1 MNAAEK
7 QQQPEIWP
15 VTVDWQLD
23 FLHASARE
31 AASYWHSLLK
41 GRAMPARRELSP
53 RAMKGFIP
61 YVSLLDVVPGTA
73 GKPDYV
79 VTLQGGHAR
88 DVFGDI
94 KGRRP
99 AEIFHPVIEQ
109 RWRRCFDLPYASRKP
124 ARLLSRA
131 STSGKNWLVCEAL
144 VAPLGQGGE
153 VQSFLW
159 VFVSWPAND
168 PGHPPSAV
176 A

>member
-7 QQQPEIWP
+7 QQQPELWP

-23 FLHASARE
+23 FLHASAR
-31 AASYWHSLLK
+31 AATSYWHSLLK
-41 GRAMPARRELSP
+41 GRAMPAHGELSP
-53 RAMKGFIP
+53 REMKDFIP
-61 YVSLLDVVPGTA
+61 YVSLLDVVPGAA

-88 DVFGDI
+88 EVFGDI

-109 RWRRCFDLPYASRKP
+109 RWRACFDFPYAKRKP

-144 VAPLGQGGE
+144 VAPLGEGDE
-153 VQSFLW
+153 VRSFLW

-168 PGHPPSAV
+168 PGRPQSAV